1 MVLGYD
7 ILISESAS
15 YLPSTRQGPNLPSTI
30 EENIRSEKVMSISKV
45 GVVGG
50 GTMGSGIAEVSAKSG
65 CDTIVV
71 EIDAGLA
78 EQAQQKL
85 EKSTEKA
92 VAREKMTEKDRED
105 LLSKLSF
112 TTEYAELED
121 RDLVIEAVIKAK
133 VFSTL
138 DEIVQPQ
145 GILASNTSSI
155 SIGEIATSTST
166 SRGEKVLG
174 MHFFNPAT
182 VQPLVELITSE
193 VTSEQTL
200 KAVEDFTRDTLGKH
214 PITTID
220 RAGFVVN
227 RLLVPY
233 LLQAMHMY
241 DRGQATKEDIDAG
254 MKFGCAHPQ
263 GPLELSDLIGLDT
276 LLLVAEVLYEEFKEP
291 TYSPPPILRRLVT
304 AGHLGRKTG
313 HGFYSYG

>member
-1 MVLGYD
+1 MGV
-7 ILISESAS
+7 E
-15 YLPSTRQGPNLPSTI
+15 
-30 EENIRSEKVMSISKV
+30 MSISKV

-50 GTMGSGIAEVSAKSG
+50 GTMGAGIAEVSAKSG

-71 EIDAGLA
+71 EIAASLA
-78 EQAQQKL
+78 EIAQQKL

-92 VAREKMTEKDRED
+92 VAREKMTESDRES

-112 TTEYAELED
+112 TTSYEELAD
-121 RDLVIEAVIKAK
+121 RDLVIEAVIESPEIKAK

-138 DEIVQPQ
+138 DQIVQPG

-155 SIGEIATSTST
+155 SIGEIATATN
-166 SRGEKVLG
+166 RPEQVLG

-182 VQPLVELITSE
+182 VQPLVELVTSE
-193 VTSEQTL
+193 VTSDETVA
-200 KAVEDFTRDTLGKH
+200 KVENFARDILGKH

-233 LLQAMHMY
+233 LLQAMQMF
-241 DRGQATKEDIDAG
+241 DRGQASKEDIDAG

-291 TYSPPPILRRLVT
+291 TYSPPPVLRRMVT
-304 AGHLGRKTG
+304 AGHLGRKSG
-313 HGFYSYG
+313 RGFYDYG

>member
-1 MVLGYD
+1 M
-7 ILISESAS
+7 
-15 YLPSTRQGPNLPSTI
+15 TI
-30 EENIRSEKVMSISKV
+30 EKVA
-45 GVVGG
+45 VVGG
-50 GTMGSGIAEVSAKSG
+50 GTMGSGIAEVAAKAG

-78 EQAQQKL
+78 EFAQKKL
-85 EKSTEKA
+85 EASTEKA
-92 VAREKMTEKDRED
+92 VARGKMNEEDRD
-105 LLSKLSF
+105 GLLGRLSF
-112 TTEYAELED
+112 TTSFNDLED
-121 RDLVIEAVIKAK
+121 RDLVIEAVIESPSIKAE

-138 DEIVQPQ
+138 DEIVQEN

-155 SIGEIATSTST
+155 SIGEIADSTN
-166 SRGEKVLG
+166 RGPQVLG

-182 VQPLVELITSE
+182 VQPLVELISSE
-193 VTSEQTL
+193 VTSEETL
-200 KAVEDFTRDTLGKH
+200 QKVEMFTRDIMGKH
-214 PITTID
+214 PIRTID

-233 LLQAMHMY
+233 LLQAREMF

-276 LLLVAEVLYEEFKEP
+276 LQLVAEVLYEEFKEP
-291 TYSPPPILRRLVT
+291 TYAPPPILKRMVT

-313 HGFYSYG
+313 KGFYTYE

>member
-1 MVLGYD
+1 
-7 ILISESAS
+7 
-15 YLPSTRQGPNLPSTI
+15 
-30 EENIRSEKVMSISKV
+30 MSISKV

-121 RDLVIEAVIKAK
+121 RDLVIEAVIESPEIKAK

-155 SIGEIATSTST
+155 SIGEIATST

>member
-1 MVLGYD
+1 MGVD
-7 ILISESAS
+7 
-15 YLPSTRQGPNLPSTI
+15 
-30 EENIRSEKVMSISKV
+30 MSISKV

-50 GTMGSGIAEVSAKSG
+50 GTMGAGIAEVAAKSG

-71 EIDAGLA
+71 EIDASLA
-78 EQAQQKL
+78 EIAQQKL

-92 VAREKMTEKDRED
+92 VAREKMTESDRES

-112 TTEYAELED
+112 TTSYEELAD
-121 RDLVIEAVIKAK
+121 RDLVIEAVIESPEIKAK

-138 DEIVQPQ
+138 DQIVQPG

-155 SIGEIATSTST
+155 SIGEIATATN
-166 SRGEKVLG
+166 RPEQVLG

-182 VQPLVELITSE
+182 VQPLVELVTSE
-193 VTSEQTL
+193 VTSKETVA
-200 KAVEDFTRDTLGKH
+200 KVENFARDILGKH

-233 LLQAMHMY
+233 LLQAMQMF
-241 DRGQATKEDIDAG
+241 DRGQASKEDIDAG

-291 TYSPPPILRRLVT
+291 TYSPPPVLRRMVT
-304 AGHLGRKTG
+304 AGHLGRKSG
-313 HGFYSYG
+313 RGFYDYG

>member
-1 MVLGYD
+1 M
-7 ILISESAS
+7 
-15 YLPSTRQGPNLPSTI
+15 TI
-30 EENIRSEKVMSISKV
+30 EKVA
-45 GVVGG
+45 VVGG
-50 GTMGSGIAEVSAKSG
+50 GTMGSGIAEVAAKAG

-78 EQAQQKL
+78 EFAQKKL
-85 EKSTEKA
+85 EASTEKA
-92 VAREKMTEKDRED
+92 VARGKMNEEDRD
-105 LLSKLSF
+105 GLLGRLSF
-112 TTEYAELED
+112 TTSFNDLED
-121 RDLVIEAVIKAK
+121 RDLVIEAVIESPSIKAE

-138 DEIVQPQ
+138 DEIVQEN

-155 SIGEIATSTST
+155 SIGEIADSTN
-166 SRGEKVLG
+166 RGPQVLG

-182 VQPLVELITSE
+182 VQPLVELISSE
-193 VTSEQTL
+193 VTSEETL
-200 KAVEDFTRDTLGKH
+200 QKVEMFTRDIMGKH
-214 PITTID
+214 PIRTID

-233 LLQAMHMY
+233 LLQAMQMF

-276 LLLVAEVLYEEFKEP
+276 LQLVAEVLYEEFKEP
-291 TYSPPPILRRLVT
+291 TYAPPPILKRMVT

-313 HGFYSYG
+313 KGFYTYE